1 MTMGSTAERPPKSVT
16 AQSVQNIN
24 SGHLSQAGSSL
35 LLIDTGAIYV
45 TGVSSAER
53 QPNGAS
59 WEAPNAK
66 RSSRVE
72 PNGEVLKTVEI
83 SGPGPQFSLTKD
95 RPRCQ
100 HGNIGSPCMAYLD
113 YNSTTPVASEAV
125 EAMMPWLTARFWNA
139 ASSHPLGMQAR
150 DAVECARQ
158 QVADLIGANPHEII
172 FTSGSTESINL
183 ALKGA
188 CTGSSGRT
196 GLVTLETEHKAVLD
210 VASWLESQGSRVS
223 RVAVDSDGQ
232 ADWES
237 LGALVDDQ
245 TAVVSVMA
253 ANNETGVVSD
263 LEAVSSL
270 AHSVAAI
277 FHTDATQAVGKV
289 PFDVE
294 QLDVDLASISAH
306 KIYGPK
312 GVGALYVRRTVT
324 LEPIIHGG
332 GHEGGLR
339 SGTLNVTG
347 IVGFGVAAELAAKRR
362 DEDAEHASRLV
373 AELVARFKD
382 QLPGVELV
390 AADAPRLP
398 NTINI
403 RFKGA
408 DADAVMA
415 NAQEISVSSGSACTS
430 RVPAPSHVLVSMG
443 LSHDDA
449 AECLRF
455 SVGRPTTSEEIRTA
469 VSALSAAIERVRS
482 LT

>member
-1 MTMGSTAERPPKSVT
+1 MV
-16 AQSVQNIN
+16 
-24 SGHLSQAGSSL
+24 
-35 LLIDTGAIYV
+35 
-45 TGVSSAER
+45 
-53 QPNGAS
+53 
-59 WEAPNAK
+59 
-66 RSSRVE
+66 
-72 PNGEVLKTVEI
+72 
-83 SGPGPQFSLTKD
+83 
-95 RPRCQ
+95 
-100 HGNIGSPCMAYLD
+100 YLD
-113 YNSTTPVASEAV
+113 YNSTTPVAPEAV
-125 EAMMPWLTARFWNA
+125 EAMVPWFTDRFWNA

-158 QVADLIGANPHEII
+158 QVADLIGADPHEVI

-183 ALKGA
+183 ALKGVCA
-188 CTGSSGRT
+188 GFSGRT

-210 VASWLESQGSRVS
+210 VASWLESQGARVS
-223 RVAVDSDGQ
+223 RAVVDLDGQ

-270 AHSVAAI
+270 AHSVAAL

-294 QLDVDLASISAH
+294 QLNVDLASVSAH

-312 GVGALYVRRTVT
+312 GIGALYVRRNVI
-324 LEPIIHGG
+324 LDPIIHGG
-332 GHEGGLR
+332 GHERGLR

-362 DEDAEHASRLV
+362 DEDATHASRLV
-373 AELVARFKD
+373 AELLAGLND
-382 QLPGVELV
+382 QLPGVELI
-390 AADAPRLP
+390 AANAPRLP

-415 NAQEISVSSGSACTS
+415 NAQEVSVSSGSACTS
-430 RVPAPSHVLVSMG
+430 RVPAPSHVLVGMG
-443 LSHDDA
+443 LSHDNA
-449 AECLRF
+449 SECLRF